1 MTHRIGRVLT
11 AWTAVMVVVA
21 SVGAA
26 SAQEAHT
33 GVETGAAPHE
43 EGGHAS
49 NSTGVKFINLN
60 AFERTHGAEGDKME
74 VSPHFGGTMFYE
86 RALFHHRVE
95 AELNAIVA
103 STEGGVRVPLEV
115 IVKYVF
121 RDPSAS
127 LRPFI
132 GAGPAL
138 HLLLAEEKAAFFELA
153 ATLGFVYW
161 FSESIGL
168 DVEVDYGMVF
178 EEELVHEVGPSF
190 GPVFKF

>member
-1 MTHRIGRVLT
+1 MTHRIGLVLT
-11 AWTAVMVVVA
+11 ACTVVMVVVA
-21 SVGAA
+21 SVGTA
-26 SAQEAHT
+26 SAQEAHAT
-33 GVETGAAPHE
+33 VGAGAEQHE

-49 NSTGVKFINLN
+49 NSAGVKFINLN

-86 RALFHHRVE
+86 RAFFHHRVE

-103 STEGGVRVPLEV
+103 STEGGVRVPIEA
-115 IVKYVF
+115 IVKVVF

-127 LRPFI
+127 LRPFV

-138 HLLLAEEKAAFFELA
+138 HLLLAEEKDAFFEVA

-178 EEELVHEVGPSF
+178 EEELVHEVGPSL
-190 GPVFKF
+190 GPVLKF